1 MRGWVWFDWLR
12 SWRLQRSFGKPASVG
27 ATQMESHVGT
37 LVWPP
42 SWRLEMR
49 LALEMR
55 RETNGVWSACVSILI
70 QAYSSILHESHQV
83 LCSSDLSSD

>member
-1 MRGWVWFDWLR
+1 MRGGIWFDWLH
-12 SWRLQRSFGKPASVG
+12 SWRLQRSFAKPASIG
-27 ATQMESHVGT
+27 ATQMESHMGT
-37 LVWPP
+37 LVLPS
-42 SWRLEMR
+42 SWRLEKR

-55 RETNGVWSACVSILI
+55 RETNEVWSACVSILI